1 MVARLQQ
8 ILRSH
13 VLSLGDNVHNFSD
26 IANFQYMNVARSHL
40 LPISSNAFLL
50 IGIHFKMAYEIVRH
64 GASLSHE
71 PVARYVILRVAHAP
85 GMPVTFSLPP
95 TSQKPLVSD
104 YGMRH
109 ARAVMHAG
117 ITNPQWR
124 GKSSRH
130 SSACAARN
138 LTYLIIGP
146 SLPPDIPDE
155 VISHGKLK
163 VKAMP
168 YAAV

>member
-1 MVARLQQ
+1 MAARLQW

-13 VLSLGDNVHNFSD
+13 VLSLGDHAHNFSD

-40 LPISSNAFLL
+40 LLISSNAFLL
-50 IGIHFKMAYEIVRH
+50 IGMHFKMAYEIMRH
-64 GASLSHE
+64 GVSLSHE
-71 PVARYVILRVAHAP
+71 PVDRYVILRVAHAP

-117 ITNPQWR
+117 ITNPWWR
-124 GKSSRH
+124 GKCSRH
-130 SSACAARN
+130 SSACVARN
-138 LTYLIIGP
+138 LTYLIRGP